1 MLRLKP
7 PMRFTAAPF
16 EKPFFAPLRLCV
28 RFMGSFSQKQRV
40 RSLLAPFP
48 LVCLLLICA
57 FGAYAQSPASS
68 QNTPQATL
76 TSFYH
81 WYLEALAKSG
91 NPLEDDRAKI
101 EVYVSKGLLRE
112 IDRRSKS
119 SEGLD
124 EDYFIR
130 AQDYLEDWA
139 SNIVVSNVQI
149 KDKTASATVTLGAT
163 KQSRHP
169 LTLNLIK
176 EGDAW
181 KIAKVK

>member
-1 MLRLKP
+1 MD
-7 PMRFTAAPF
+7 
-16 EKPFFAPLRLCV
+16 
-28 RFMGSFSQKQRV
+28 SFSQKQRV
-40 RSLLAPFP
+40 CSLLAPFT
-48 LVCLLLICA
+48 LGCLLLVGA
-57 FGAYAQSPASS
+57 FGANAQSPASS

-81 WYLEALAKSG
+81 WYLEALAKSRD
-91 NPLEDDRAKI
+91 PLHDDRAKI
-101 EVYVSKGLLRE
+101 EGYVSKGLLRE
-112 IDRRSKS
+112 IDRLSKS

-139 SNIVVSNVQI
+139 SNIVVSDVQI

-163 KQSRHP
+163 KESRYP
-169 LTLNLIK
+169 LALNLIK

-181 KIAKVK
+181 KITKVGAGHN